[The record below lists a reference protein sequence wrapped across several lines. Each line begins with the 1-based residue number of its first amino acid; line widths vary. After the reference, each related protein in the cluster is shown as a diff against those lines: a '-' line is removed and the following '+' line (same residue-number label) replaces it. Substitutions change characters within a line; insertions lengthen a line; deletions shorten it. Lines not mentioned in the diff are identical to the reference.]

1 MIRAFF
7 FLTEEGGRSRLR
19 RDEGGFS
26 RLCIVRYSMESA
38 EWWGGEIVQGVRGFL
53 RGSEEAWYGDVRAGI
68 PF

>member
-1 MIRAFF
+1 MW
-7 FLTEEGGRSRLR
+7 
-19 RDEGGFS
+19 RDERVFS
-26 RLCIVRYSMESA
+26 RLSIMRYSMESA